1 MQHLLRLANAS
12 NGTLGSKQK
21 SIDYVLKQRQYA
33 DSPLKLTNVVGL
45 YQNATCPSPN
55 EFINLQFPKNKLF
68 PDNDI
73 INDTLKYLPVANCDQ
88 LDPCPSRCFLDSTK
102 THVNSF
108 ETICPCFNFRK
119 LNSNISPCKT
129 MAVSNQTKGVYL
141 YAADDVL
148 NCYCKNQL
156 SKALNIASPTEVQK
170 LAHGDSPCYNFMV
183 GYVVSRLL
191 VSGSVSSISVINL
204 AIENV
209 VKVIVHNVEKHSTM
223 TKQVGNV
230 MFKVFITLFIN
241 TAFILW
247 FVNHDHIGN
256 DMTLPSMWNWI
267 FRGQFPGF
275 TRMWYVK
282 IGSSFTYTMLLDV
295 FVPHIMPLLKAMV
308 VFVRGKF
315 KVSGMYIQRD
325 LNELYEYP
333 EFEFEIRLAY
343 VLNTIA
349 FSTLYM
355 CTLPLLLPLAALSL
369 FLSSWVDHVMLL
381 RLYSSPP
388 AYTKELIETAV
399 DYVPLLV
406 LLSLLWNIVGPMVIL

>member
-1 MQHLLRLANAS
+1 
-12 NGTLGSKQK
+12 
-21 SIDYVLKQRQYA
+21 
-33 DSPLKLTNVVGL
+33 
-45 YQNATCPSPN
+45 
-55 EFINLQFPKNKLF
+55 
-68 PDNDI
+68 
-73 INDTLKYLPVANCDQ
+73 
-88 LDPCPSRCFLDSTK
+88 
-102 THVNSF
+102 
-108 ETICPCFNFRK
+108 
-119 LNSNISPCKT
+119 
-129 MAVSNQTKGVYL
+129 
-141 YAADDVL
+141 
-148 NCYCKNQL
+148 
-156 SKALNIASPTEVQK
+156 
-170 LAHGDSPCYNFMV
+170 
-183 GYVVSRLL
+183 
-191 VSGSVSSISVINL
+191 
-204 AIENV
+204 
-209 VKVIVHNVEKHSTM
+209 
-223 TKQVGNV
+223 
-230 MFKVFITLFIN
+230 
-241 TAFILW
+241 
-247 FVNHDHIGN
+247 
-256 DMTLPSMWNWI
+256 
-267 FRGQFPGF
+267 
-275 TRMWYVK
+275 MWYVK

-406 LLSLLWNIVGPMVIL
+406 LLSLLWNIVGPMRDFVIYIVAIYPAGTSAFEMVELSPLLFLAFSLFATLLLLTCLFMFGFLLPFRFKRHIAKLLEFGKCRDYLKSRIPFWAQSAKDRRKSNYKVAAINNDEQTVADDQAFTENCLKKLSPYEEDLYMCANEERKHDVLKLSDGWEVCKHNETGQLFKAVRWDSDGISEITGNEHKKGTLNGLLSG